1 MAVLVSALGSF
12 PVVALLIAVTA
23 GWTAGRGRMV
33 DAGLLV
39 VALLVTWAAVDIA
52 KEYFDRPRPP
62 GSHVATRG
70 PGYPSGHA
78 AFAVAWLACAVT
90 RARLAPITGR
100 RIATVAV
107 AVVLMAAIAVS
118 RVFLRAHYLADVIG
132 GLALGGTIFGLAGIA
147 TVVVSHLRNNA
158 RAAP

>member
-1 MAVLVSALGSF
+1 
-12 PVVALLIAVTA
+12 
-23 GWTAGRGRMV
+23 MV

-39 VALLVTWAAVDIA
+39 AALLVTWAAVDIA

-118 RVFLRAHYLADVIG
+118 RVFLRAHYLVG
-132 GLALGGTIFGLAGIA
+132 R
-147 TVVVSHLRNNA
+147 HRRA
-158 RAAP
+158 RAGRHDLRPRGHRHGGRQPPA